1 MKLENE
7 FRVPVP
13 VDRAWEVLTDI
24 PEIAPCLPGAK
35 LTGHDGDTY
44 EGMVK
49 IKVGPVTA
57 EYSGTAEFVE
67 RDEANKHV
75 VIKAKGRDKRGSGNA
90 SADITANMIPDG
102 DGTRVTIDT
111 DLKISGKVA
120 QFGKGVIADVSAKLI
135 GQFVD
140 CIEGKL
146 TAPVEPAAGDA
157 AGVADAAGEAASA
170 AGGAVADAA
179 GEVADAASG
188 LGDKAG
194 AGVGAAAAA
203 AGGAAAA
210 ARSALPDTDVEPEA
224 LDLMD
229 VAGGAMMKRLIPPL
243 VVLAVVIAIIL
254 FFVL

>member
-7 FRVPVP
+7 FWVAVP

-24 PEIAPCLPGAK
+24 PEIAPCLPGAR
-35 LTGHDGDTY
+35 LTGHEGDTY
-44 EGMVK
+44 EGMIK

-75 VIKAKGRDKRGSGNA
+75 TIKAKGRDKRGSGNA
-90 SADITANMIPDG
+90 SADITADMTPEG
-102 DGTRVTIDT
+102 DGTKVSINT

-120 QFGKGVIADVSAKLI
+120 QFGKGVITDVSSKLI

-146 TAPVEPAAGDA
+146 TVPEAAATETAETASAETPSAEPSS
-157 AGVADAAGEAASA
+157 AGETVASA
-170 AGGAVADAA
+170 ATVTNESAAEPTAPAVSK
-179 GEVADAASG
+179 EPILSAASE
-188 LGDKAG
+188 
-194 AGVGAAAAA
+194 
-203 AGGAAAA
+203 
-210 ARSALPDTDVEPEA
+210 EPLEA

-229 VAGGAMMKRLIPPL
+229 VAGGAVFKRFIPVL
-243 VVLAVVIAIIL
+243 VVAAVVAIVLIA
-254 FFVL
+254 FVL